1 MSSAGSI
8 GNFVGALAQIEA
20 RKVKAYVPGWP
31 WRPIGWAMRAL
42 PLSVVRRLG

>member
-1 MSSAGSI
+1 MVDTRTGVLSMVKA
-8 GNFVGALAQIEA
+8 IEA
-20 RKVKAYVPGWP
+20 RKVKAHVPGWP